1 MSKVAELL
9 NQSLDTARKMKRLLF
24 LVAGIYV
31 VSFLAGY
38 LMVHFQVPFAMELS
52 KTFIESVSANP
63 VFTPIIGSLMSGN
76 LALAIAFTFLLNLS
90 VGAFVY
96 TTLIGVIPILG
107 GVGSVA
113 VTGLR
118 GFIIGLTYY
127 YAFGVSIGYT
137 VVALGTL
144 ILELGAYVFSAAAGI
159 NISLS
164 AIFPRR
170 YGVESRWAAFK
181 MAWKDAAKIY
191 LIVVILL
198 VLGAVWE
205 MAGIYI
211 AMH

>member
-38 LMVHFQVPFAMELS
+38 LMVHFQVPFAMEF
-52 KTFIESVSANP
+52 TEIFIESASTSP
-63 VFTPIIGSLMSGN
+63 LLTPIIGSLMSGN

-90 VGAFVY
+90 MGAFVS
-96 TTLIGVIPILG
+96 TTLPGVIPVLG
-107 GVGSVA
+107 GLGSVA

-118 GFIIGLTYY
+118 GFVIGLTYY
-127 YAFGVSIGYT
+127 YAFKVSIGYS

-170 YGVESRWAAFK
+170 YQVDSRWTAFK
-181 MAWKDAAKIY
+181 IAWKDAAKIY
-191 LIVVILL
+191 VIVVILL

-205 MAGIYI
+205 MAGIYLT
-211 AMH
+211 MR

>member
-1 MSKVAELL
+1 L
-9 NQSLDTARKMKRLLF
+9 
-24 LVAGIYV
+24 
-31 VSFLAGY
+31 
-38 LMVHFQVPFAMELS
+38 
-52 KTFIESVSANP
+52 
-63 VFTPIIGSLMSGN
+63 TPIIGSLISGN
-76 LALAIAFTFLLNLS
+76 LALAIAFTFLVNLS
-90 VGAFVY
+90 IGAFVY

-118 GFIIGLTYY
+118 GFVIGLTYY
-127 YAFGVSIGYT
+127 YAFKVSMGYT

-144 ILELGAYVFSAAAGI
+144 VLELGAYVFSAAAGI
-159 NISLS
+159 NTSLS
-164 AIFPRR
+164 AVFPRR
-170 YGVESRWAAFK
+170 YQVESRWTAFK

-191 LIVVILL
+191 AIVVILL

>member
-1 MSKVAELL
+1 MSKVAGLL
-9 NQSLDTARKMKRLLF
+9 NESLFAARKMKRLLF

-52 KTFIESVSANP
+52 KTLIESVSANP

-90 VGAFVY
+90 IGAFVY

-118 GFIIGLTYY
+118 GFVIGLTYY
-127 YAFGVSIGYT
+127 YAFRVSIGYT

-170 YGVESRWAAFK
+170 YGVESRWTAFK
-181 MAWKDAAKIY
+181 KAWKDASRIY
-191 LIVVILL
+191 VIVVILL

-211 AMH
+211 SMH